1 MRRSSLCGSAM
12 HADPQIDAAVAVR
25 RGIAWPGLVQSWRD
39 VVDGIDV
46 TQEEVEEAF
55 TEGKAFGE

>member
-1 MRRSSLCGSAM
+1 M